1 MAGLKYA
8 HARITP
14 ESTEFVVIKPYDKE
28 VKTIGVGLINISS
41 KPEMLSSRKRERA
54 QDFQKNRPT

>member
-8 HARITP
+8 HARIIP
-14 ESTEFVVIKPYDKE
+14 VRNEFVVINPYDKE
-28 VKTIGVGLINISS
+28 VITTGVGLINISS
-41 KPEMLSSRKRERA
+41 KPAMLSSRKRERA